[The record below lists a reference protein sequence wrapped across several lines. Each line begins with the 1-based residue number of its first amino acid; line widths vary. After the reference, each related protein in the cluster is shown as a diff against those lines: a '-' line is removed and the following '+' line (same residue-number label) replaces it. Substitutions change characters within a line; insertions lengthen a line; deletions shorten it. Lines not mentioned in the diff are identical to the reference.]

1 MHRLPCL
8 KNAAVL
14 GGSGEYLE
22 GEVGMNAKGT
32 LALSI
37 LSLATFVGLSIED
50 ARAEDKANASGT
62 WKWTG
67 KSGEYQGQEI
77 TGTFKQEGDK
87 LSGTVGS
94 SAGQVEIEEG
104 KAKNGHVTFQI
115 TVGERVIKFSGKQ
128 DGDTIKGKVD
138 ISEGETKRTLD
149 WTAKRVKSKD

>member
-1 MHRLPCL
+1 LSE
-8 KNAAVL
+8 KAAVL
-14 GGSGEYLE
+14 RGRGEYLE

-77 TGTFKQEGDK
+77 TGTLKQDGDK

-94 SAGQVEIEEG
+94 AAGEIEIEKG
-104 KAKNGHVTFQI
+104 KAKDGHVSFQI
-115 TVGERVIKFSGKQ
+115 TLGERLIKFSGKQ
-128 DGDTIKGKVD
+128 DGDTIKGKVE
-138 ISEGETKRTLD
+138 ISEGGNQTTVD
-149 WTAKRVKSKD
+149 WNAKRVRK